1 MKISIASAAATLG
14 VSVIA
19 TATNTVAAT
28 IRVGNRPYGVAI
40 TPDGAKLYVT
50 NQEGTVS
57 VIATA
62 TNTVTAT
69 IQVGNRPYGVAVTRM
84 GARSMSLMS
93 TTTRFR

>member
-1 MKISIASAAATLG
+1 VYVTNQEG
-14 VSVIA
+14 TVSVIA

-57 VIATA
+57 VIAMA
-62 TNTVTAT
+62 TNTVSHRHDTGR
-69 IQVGNRPYGVAVTRM
+69 QPPLWRGGHPGWGQGLCREQ
-84 GARSMSLMS
+84 
-93 TTTRFR
+93 

>member
-1 MKISIASAAATLG
+1 MPDATKVYVTNQEG
-14 VSVIA
+14 TVSVIA
-19 TATNTVAAT
+19 TATDTVAAT

-50 NQEGTVS
+50 NQEGTIS

-69 IQVGNRPYGVAVTRM
+69 IQVGNRPYGATR
-84 GARSMSLMS
+84 S
-93 TTTRFR
+93 